1 MTDINQT
8 PNPSH
13 PLALLFERVRAA
25 LRPGHRWFPLALFM
39 LALTAGLLIGL
50 LWLGMRRIQPAAA
63 TTSAAAPLDPQHPAL
78 PAPISGGLST
88 LPTQIPTGPNAAYI
102 KPTLAAPQPDAS
114 EAAFNP
120 IATTQNPEVSAAGAQ
135 ASGDSEPQVIEHTQP
150 DYPVDALRA
159 HEEGETRLQI
169 ALDALGNVE
178 DVRLAHSSG
187 SRTLDRAA
195 MDAARNWRFRP
206 AMRAGQAVS
215 GLIEVPVEFH
225 LDDQH

>member
-8 PNPSH
+8 PNPLP
-13 PLALLFERVRAA
+13 PLTLLFERVRAA
-25 LRPGHRWFPLALFM
+25 LRPGHRWFPLAVFM
-39 LALTAGLLIGL
+39 LALIAGLLIGL
-50 LWLGMRRIQPAAA
+50 LWLGMRRTQPAAA
-63 TTSAAAPLDPQHPAL
+63 TTSASAPLDPQHPAL
-78 PAPISGGLST
+78 PAPMPGGLST
-88 LPTQIPTGPNAAYI
+88 LPTQIPTAPNAAYI
-102 KPTLAAPQPDAS
+102 KPTPIAPQTDAS
-114 EAAFNP
+114 AAASNP
-120 IATTQNPEVSAAGAQ
+120 VATSQAPDEPTAGAQ
-135 ASGDSEPQVIEHTQP
+135 ASGDSEPQVIEHSQP
-150 DYPVDALRA
+150 DYPDDALRA

-169 ALDALGNVE
+169 ALDALGHVE

-206 AMRAGQAVS
+206 AMRGGQAVS